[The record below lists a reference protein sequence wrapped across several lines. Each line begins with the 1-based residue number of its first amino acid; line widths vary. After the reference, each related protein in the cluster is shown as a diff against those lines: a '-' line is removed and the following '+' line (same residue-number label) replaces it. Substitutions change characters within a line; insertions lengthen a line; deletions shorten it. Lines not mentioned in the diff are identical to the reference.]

1 MNVKNFLICGIIG
14 GIADFLLGWLVY
26 GILLHDE
33 TMPNAGKENLALIF
47 GGCLCAGFIISFICT
62 HSTPI
67 VDWMNG
73 MKVGAVIA
81 LLMHLWYGFFEAMYK
96 DSVDVK
102 MMAMGGVISLILGGI
117 VGGIVAVVNG
127 KMK

>member
-1 MNVKNFLICGIIG
+1 MNVKNFIICGIVG
-14 GIADFLLGWLVY
+14 GITDFLLGWLVY
-26 GILLHDE
+26 GVLLHDE
-33 TMPNAGKENLALIF
+33 TMPDAGKENLLLIF
-47 GGCLCAGFIISFICT
+47 AGCLCGGFILSFICT

-67 VDWMNG
+67 TTWMGG

-102 MMAMGGVISLILGGI
+102 MMAIGGLTSLVLGGI
-117 VGGIVAVVNG
+117 VGGVIATVNG
-127 KMK
+127 KIK